1 MARKY
6 HQRKVAGVR
15 ASDQAK
21 FERMLQP
28 VETAQAQPTQPLL
41 ECSICNRGYGGIG
54 NSAYPVNN
62 GRCCDAC
69 NTFVIWMRMQHLRSN
84 A

>member
-1 MARKY
+1 MPRGRPNKEVSVPANNEERSAR
-6 HQRKVAGVR
+6 
-15 ASDQAK
+15 
-21 FERMLQP
+21 
-28 VETAQAQPTQPLL
+28 PLL
-41 ECSICNRGYGGIG
+41 ECSICNRAFGGIG
-54 NSAYPVNN
+54 NSADPVNN